1 MGVQSI
7 SYDKTVPGTLQCF
20 STEPDEN
27 FFAFGPAVSMPW
39 LRPTTEV
46 HPDRLHMI
54 ITIRVSNIVM
64 AICAPGHDC
73 EMEG

>member
-1 MGVQSI
+1 MRVQHI
-7 SYDKTVPGTLQCF
+7 SYDKTVPATLQSF
-20 STEPDEN
+20 STGLVEN
-27 FFAFGPAVSMPW
+27 LFAVGPAVSMPW

-54 ITIRVSNIVM
+54 ITIRVSNIVI